1 MALTLR
7 APDDPYQALTRR
19 LTQRFFL
26 RWHMTA
32 ILACVLLSGVV
43 GSALLLR
50 LGVRSMPW
58 RYVLAVAGSYL
69 VFFVLIRLW
78 LLYVALAG
86 GGRAL
91 GPGFSFGDLG
101 DLGSGFPGW
110 SGSGGSGFRP
120 GGGSFGGGGASAN
133 FGGAGGGG
141 GSGGFSGGSSGG
153 SGGGGLDLDLDD
165 GWLVLVALALLM
177 LAVGATGGYLI
188 YQAPHILGEA
198 AFQVALA
205 TSLHRAARRVVG
217 FGWTGSVLRA
227 TWIPFSV
234 VMAMA
239 GIFGGIAQHHCP
251 TSSKITEVI
260 FGCLLGP

>member
-1 MALTLR
+1 MR
-7 APDDPYQALTRR
+7 APDDPHQALTRR

-43 GSALLLR
+43 MSALLLR
-50 LGVRSMPW
+50 LGLRSMPW

-69 VFFVLIRLW
+69 VFFVLIRIW
-78 LLYVALAG
+78 LLYISLAG

-110 SGSGGSGFRP
+110 SGSGGSGFSP

-133 FGGAGGGG
+133 FGAPGGGG
-141 GSGGFSGGSSGG
+141 GSGGGSS
-153 SGGGGLDLDLDD
+153 GGGLDLDLDD
-165 GWLVLVALALLM
+165 GWLVLVAFILLL

-188 YQAPHILGEA
+188 YQAPHILSEA
-198 AFQVALA
+198 AFQIALA
-205 TSLHRAARRVVG
+205 TSLHRAAKRVVG
-217 FGWTGSVLRA
+217 FGWTGSVLWA

-234 VMAMA
+234 VIAMA
-239 GIFGGIAQHHCP
+239 AIFGGIAQHHCP

>member
-1 MALTLR
+1 MRGSADLR
-7 APDDPYQALTRR
+7 QALTRG
-19 LTQRFFL
+19 LTHRFFL

-43 GSALLLR
+43 ASALLLH

-58 RYVLAVAGSYL
+58 RYMLAVAGSYL

-78 LLYVALAG
+78 LLYVSLAG
-86 GGRAL
+86 GGRSL
-91 GPGFSFGDLG
+91 GLAPNFGDPG
-101 DLGSGFPGW
+101 DVGSGLPGW
-110 SGSGGSGFRP
+110 SGSGGSAFRP
-120 GGGSFGGGGASAN
+120 GGGGFGGGGASAG
-133 FGGAGGGG
+133 FDAPAGGG
-141 GSGGFSGGSSGG
+141 GSGGFSSGSSG
-153 SGGGGLDLDLDD
+153 SGGAGLDLDLDD
-165 GWLVLVALALLM
+165 GWLVLLALALLM

-205 TSLHRAARRVVG
+205 TSLHRAAKRVVG
-217 FGWTGSVLRA
+217 FGWTGSVLWA

-234 VMAMA
+234 VMVMA
-239 GIFGGIAQHHCP
+239 GIFGWIAQHHCP
-251 TSSKITEVI
+251 TSTKITEVL